1 MDALPMPMGD
11 VVLIAYLFYFEAVI
25 YLYYY
30 VYIVS
35 FCLIAA
41 LGSSMSAV
49 EGHAHQPPVHEFKIS
64 ERFPI
69 IHDLTIANLKASLQL
84 QHLRCAL

>member
-30 VYIVS
+30 VYVVS
-35 FCLIAA
+35 FLLIAA

-49 EGHAHQPPVHEFKIS
+49 EGHAHQESRHEFIIC

-69 IHDLTIANLKASLQL
+69 IHDLTFEASLQL
-84 QHLRCAL
+84 H

>member
-30 VYIVS
+30 VYVVP

-49 EGHAHQPPVHEFKIS
+49 EGHAHQESKHEFIIC

-69 IHDLTIANLKASLQL
+69 IHDLTFASLQL
-84 QHLRCAL
+84 H

>member
-30 VYIVS
+30 V
-35 FCLIAA
+35 L
-41 LGSSMSAV
+41 L
-49 EGHAHQPPVHEFKIS
+49 
-64 ERFPI
+64 
-69 IHDLTIANLKASLQL
+69 SLFV
-84 QHLRCAL
+84 

>member
-30 VYIVS
+30 VYVVS
-35 FCLIAA
+35 FCLRAA
-41 LGSSMSAV
+41 LVSSM
-49 EGHAHQPPVHEFKIS
+49 EG
-64 ERFPI
+64 
-69 IHDLTIANLKASLQL
+69 
-84 QHLRCAL
+84 

>member
-30 VYIVS
+30 VYVVS
-35 FCLIAA
+35 FCLIEA

-49 EGHAHQPPVHEFKIS
+49 EGHAHQESMHEFIIC
-64 ERFPI
+64 EGLPI
-69 IHDLTIANLKASLQL
+69 AHDLAFEAGLQL
-84 QHLRCAL
+84 H

>member
-30 VYIVS
+30 VYVVS
-35 FCLIAA
+35 FCLIEA

-49 EGHAHQPPVHEFKIS
+49 EGHAHQPPVHEFILVDS
-64 ERFPI
+64 I
-69 IHDLTIANLKASLQL
+69 DLTVSS
-84 QHLRCAL
+84 CAHISMS